1 MYHFIVKKFILLRF
15 LFYLEYSSLVSPR
28 VLSPFTSFILPS
40 FQVVG
45 DLAQIMVSNG
55 LTGEDVVKQ
64 AGSLNFPNSVIQFL
78 QVSLCLVR

>member
-1 MYHFIVKKFILLRF
+1 M
-15 LFYLEYSSLVSPR
+15 
-28 VLSPFTSFILPS
+28 
-40 FQVVG
+40 VG

-78 QVSLCLVR
+78 QVTKCNDNQPVFNFYRTHKHTPCENTPIVSMCLVR